1 MYVTLFWSFFTFV
14 TYPGNYMMWTRR
26 YIRNVRQLYV
36 TAYLLPPPFIKQQR
50 SSFIKLFSIHIYS
63 KRFTSRWFGEVFV
76 LRFSDKTYKP
86 LKFIK
91 RVHLSSGW
99 STEVI
104 KHQEIV
110 VILYIISA
118 RVNRLHSDNGNSRLF
133 SSNQY
138 IFSFLAG
145 HNKSHF

>member
-50 SSFIKLFSIHIYS
+50 SSFIKLFSIHLYS

-91 RVHLSSGW
+91 RVHL
-99 STEVI
+99 
-104 KHQEIV
+104 
-110 VILYIISA
+110 
-118 RVNRLHSDNGNSRLF
+118 RLHVIESGMIYRSDKTPGNCRNLIHHF
-133 SSNQY
+133 CSSKP
-138 IFSFLAG
+138 FTFR
-145 HNKSHF
+145 